1 MHIHHSNSLETLA
14 ADFAARV
21 RENPADPFAPERVVV
36 SHPTMRRWLN
46 LELARANGIAANF
59 RFELP
64 AEFAWSMIR
73 NVLPD
78 LPRQQ
83 PFAPDNLRWRLFD
96 VLPDFTKKPW
106 GEPVRR
112 YLADSDPRKRFEFAQ
127 EIAQVFDRCLL
138 YRPHWIR
145 EWEKDETPH
154 WQARLWQLL
163 VETIGKDH
171 WVSALDAFREALDDD
186 EVSARWPERVT
197 FFAVPALSPSYLDM
211 IRRIAEKVELHFYL
225 FNPCREYWGD
235 IFTRFE
241 TVVRSGS
248 DDPEVLHIT
257 EGNELLAAYGRIG
270 RDTFDALLDLEAAQ
284 DFDKFAELENRH
296 RLADVQRDILALRL
310 AENGD
315 NRDGVAADESLQI
328 HACHS
333 ATREAEVLHDRL
345 LDLFERNEDI
355 QPADIQILTPD
366 LERCGPAVVAVF
378 DSLNQIKVTLSRARS
393 EESPS
398 SRAFFDLLALV
409 RSRYGA
415 EDVMAPLDAPA
426 IRKCFG
432 IGEENLVLIR
442 QWVSEAAIRWGVDS
456 EHRQGEGQPTE
467 SGNTWYEGLRRL
479 LMGYAV
485 VDTRRLVHDIAPS
498 RVRGIGF
505 QVASET
511 EFEVL
516 GRFVSY
522 CEAVFELRRILDGE
536 RKARDWTAALHQT
549 IDRFFIPAVATI
561 GFEIADEVDALRSLV
576 KDFEDQATQGN
587 TALPFEVVRDVLS
600 DLAGTQSRRPAFL
613 GDGVTMTQL
622 AEGQILPSRVICV
635 VGMNSDAFPRT
646 PTPFTFDLVANGP
659 RQRGDRD
666 LRHEDRF
673 AFLEA
678 LISAKTSFIV
688 TYTGRG
694 IRDDAPIPPSVVVD
708 ELLDY
713 LADRFPDGAFRTE
726 HPLQPFDARYFRA
739 NVGLFSYASAM
750 CDTARALLEQG
761 AQDAD
766 PDRFKGKLPE
776 PGDERRTIGLAGL
789 ERFFADPARAFLRE
803 RLGVLLVEDDTA
815 LQEDDPFD
823 LNRLEQYQLR
833 AEIEEMCLAET
844 SPEDIEALMLRSGKL
859 PPGPPGVVLFR
870 HELETVQELSE
881 LLARHEA
888 AIEAEP
894 VQLDFEIAGY
904 RVTGSVLNVG
914 SDALVWW
921 RPGRLRAIDRI
932 TIHLRQLALMAQGHG
947 PRMACA
953 IVQEGGEW
961 KELIFGAPAEQDL
974 DVWLDAWWQGQMAPL
989 PFAPKTSLAYFDAV
1003 RRELERTGIRVAPG
1017 NDYGK
1022 ARTDAHQAWYG
1033 RPGVPGE
1040 GSKPDLALVWDGRDP
1055 LEQGF
1060 TDWARLLS
1068 MPPPGRS

>member
-1 MHIHHSNSLETLA
+1 MYIHHSNSLETLA

-46 LELARANGIAANF
+46 LELAGANGIAANY

-73 NVLPD
+73 DVLPD

-96 VLPDFTKKPW
+96 VLPDFTKKP
-106 GEPVRR
+106 GEEPVRR
-112 YLADSDPRKRFEFAQ
+112 YLADRDPRKRFEFAQ

-138 YRPHWIR
+138 YRPHWTR
-145 EWEKDETPH
+145 QWEKDETPH

-163 VETIGKDH
+163 VETIGKAH
-171 WVSALDAFREALDDD
+171 WVSALDAFHEALDD
-186 EVSARWPERVT
+186 EGPARWPERVT

-241 TVVRSGS
+241 TVIRSGS

-270 RDTFDALLDLEAAQ
+270 RDTFDALLDLEGAQ
-284 DFDKFAELENRH
+284 DFDRFAEPEGRH

-310 AENGD
+310 AKDGD
-315 NRDGVAADESLQI
+315 NRAGVAADESLQI

-355 QPADIQILTPD
+355 QPADVQILTPD

-378 DSLNQIKVTLSRARS
+378 DSLNRIKVTLSRARS

-409 RSRYGA
+409 RSRCAA

-426 IRKCFG
+426 IRKCFA

-485 VDTRRLVHDIAPS
+485 ADTRRLVHGIAPS
-498 RVRGIGF
+498 RARGIGF

-536 RKARDWTAALHQT
+536 RKAHDWTAALHET
-549 IDRFFIPAVATI
+549 IDRFFIPEVARLEFDT
-561 GFEIADEVDALRSLV
+561 ADEVDALRSLV
-576 KDFEDQATQGN
+576 KVFEDQATQGN
-587 TALPFEVVRDVLS
+587 AALPFEVVRDVLS
-600 DLAGTQSRRPAFL
+600 DLAGKQSRRPAFL

-659 RQRGDRD
+659 RRRGDRD

-739 NVGLFSYASAM
+739 NGALFSYASAM
-750 CDTARALLEQG
+750 CETARALLEQG
-761 AQDAD
+761 TQDAD
-766 PDRFKGKLPE
+766 PDRFRGRLPE
-776 PGDERRTIGLAGL
+776 PGDERRKIDLAGL

-815 LQEDDPFD
+815 LEEEDPFD
-823 LNRLEQYQLR
+823 LNRLEQYKLR
-833 AEIEEMCLAET
+833 AGIEEMCLAGT

-859 PPGPPGVVLFR
+859 PPGSPGVVLFR
-870 HELETVQELSE
+870 HELEAVQELSG
-881 LLARHEA
+881 LLTRHKA
-888 AIEAEP
+888 ALEAEP

-904 RVTGSVLNVG
+904 RVAGSVANVG
-914 SDALVWW
+914 PDALVWW
-921 RPGRLRAIDRI
+921 RPGRLRAVDRI

-947 PRMACA
+947 SRMACA
-953 IVQEGGEW
+953 IVRDGGEW
-961 KELIFGAPAEQDL
+961 KELIVGVPAEQDL
-974 DVWLDAWWQGQMAPL
+974 GVWLDAWWQGQMAPL
-989 PFAPKTSLAYFDAV
+989 PFAPTTSLAYSDGV
-1003 RRELERTGIRVAPG
+1003 RHESERTGVRVAPG
-1017 NDYGK
+1017 TVHGK
-1022 ARTDAHQAWYG
+1022 ARSDAHGAWYG

-1055 LEQGF
+1055 LENGF